1 MKYILFIFLFLS
13 TFSFSQKDKDTIVDK
28 DTISIVR
35 SAWYIRAVPFS
46 IVTGAGSSLAPTRS
60 RYIEGGWSYEVLDIG
75 LAIGSYSK
83 VVDNTTFA
91 ELKITMD
98 ASQYGIFSNEFSVG
112 FGRVFK
118 SSTPIMLEASYT
130 IMAQVS
136 NNIGTGIYT
145 GFYDFVGSN
154 YDITKSYYG
163 VFIRFGLARNSD
175 GEMYIKNKT
184 HHRKKSM
191 F

>member
-1 MKYILFIFLFLS
+1 MKFILFLLLFLS
-13 TFSFSQKDKDTIVDK
+13 TFCYSQIEKDTIVEE
-28 DTISIVR
+28 DTIRIIRSSWYVR
-35 SAWYIRAVPFS
+35 GVPFS
-46 IVTGAGSSLAPTRS
+46 IVTGAGSNQAPTYS
-60 RYIEGGWSYEVLDIG
+60 RYIEGGWSYEVLDLG
-75 LAIGSYSK
+75 LAIGSYSRNM
-83 VVDNTTFA
+83 DTTTFA

-130 IMAQVS
+130 IMAQLS
-136 NNIGTGIYT
+136 NNIGAGIYT
-145 GFYDFVGSN
+145 GFYDFVGTD

-184 HHRKKSM
+184 HHRKKRI

>member
-1 MKYILFIFLFLS
+1 MKYILFLFLFLS
-13 TFSFSQKDKDTIVDK
+13 SFSYSQNSKDTIVD
-28 DTISIVR
+28 TIKIVR
-35 SAWYIRAVPFS
+35 SAWYVRGVPFS
-46 IVTGAGSSLAPTRS
+46 ILTGAGSNQKPSHS
-60 RYIEGGWSYEVLDIG
+60 RYIEAGWSYEVLDLG
-75 LAIGSYSK
+75 LAIGSYSRYI
-83 VVDNTTFA
+83 DTTTFA

-112 FGRVFK
+112 FGRIFN

-136 NNIGTGIYT
+136 NNLGVGIYT
-145 GFYDFVGSN
+145 GFYDFVGN
-154 YDITKSYYG
+154 DYDITKSYYG
-163 VFIRFGLARNSD
+163 IFFRVGLARNSD

-184 HHRKKSM
+184 HHRKKGM